1 MANQSIRSG
10 QCIGCHLD
18 IALHF
23 DDTNRM
29 IGCEAA
35 LKRLTGAYAPVNRGR
50 LFKMKVDRN
59 RDARQSALSTV
70 RELPR
75 GGWQARVGGPVRG
88 RLVLGVSRAAV
99 ERAVNDH
106 YNSILHDWVTGH
118 GARRRA

>member
-10 QCIGCHLD
+10 QCIGCQLD
-18 IALHF
+18 VALHF

-35 LKRLTGAYAPVNRGR
+35 LKRLSGEYAPVNRGR

-59 RDARQSALSTV
+59 RDARQAALSTV
-70 RELPR
+70 RELPN

-88 RLVLGVSRAAV
+88 RIVLGPTRGSV
-99 ERAVNDH
+99 ERSVNDH
-106 YNSILHDWVTGH
+106 YNDAMHAWVTGE
-118 GARRRA
+118 RVSL